1 MAWIVFDLDGTLV
14 QQDEVSGGLVPIPG
28 SVETVSRYAGEGH
41 RMSVFTSRFAPMP
54 ESEKQRLKTQIE
66 QDLAGLG
73 FPPLEVWTGTSK
85 PMSDFYVSKDAVT
98 FDGDYE
104 LLQAQLDYMMSER
117 GMGMEQQDPT
127 LEEDP
132 NAQPPQDPNAGGV
145 PQ

>member
-1 MAWIVFDLDGTLV
+1 
-14 QQDEVSGGLVPIPG
+14 
-28 SVETVSRYAGEGH
+28 
-41 RMSVFTSRFAPMP
+41 MP

-117 GMGMEQQDPT
+117 GMGMEQQEPT
-127 LEEDP
+127 MDEGQDP
-132 NAQPPQDPNAGGV
+132 NAQPQDPNAGGGV
-145 PQ
+145 PNE